1 MTDSTSPIG
10 IALLGGGLWAR
21 EEHAPA
27 IEAAS
32 QCISLKAVY
41 SRSAASARSIIENFA
56 HPVDLYSEDSDN
68 GFEDLLKRPDIEAV
82 PVAENVEAAK
92 ELIQWYRTEIKGPTW
107 TIAENWRFLKSY
119 EFAVEKIK
127 SLGKIIGFQGRQHGM
142 ISQNWKFNLTEW
154 RRNPTHQGGYLLDG
168 GVHYMAGLRLLLG
181 AEPGKEIA
189 SLSALT
195 NQTQPYLPP
204 VDTADVI
211 MRTTSG
217 VTGVFQIS
225 RGTSLLTD
233 ELAIACSNGWIK
245 LENETVTIS
254 RDGKV
259 EVVTVPN
266 ERTGVLP
273 EIRVWGSSIIEGK
286 ARPEQEPEAALAD
299 LELIELILKSGSR
312 GGTPVICEHQND
324 V

>member
-1 MTDSTSPIG
+1 
-10 IALLGGGLWAR
+10 
-21 EEHAPA
+21 
-27 IEAAS
+27 
-32 QCISLKAVY
+32 
-41 SRSAASARSIIENFA
+41 
-56 HPVDLYSEDSDN
+56 
-68 GFEDLLKRPDIEAV
+68 
-82 PVAENVEAAK
+82 
-92 ELIQWYRTEIKGPTW
+92 
-107 TIAENWRFLKSY
+107 
-119 EFAVEKIK
+119 
-127 SLGKIIGFQGRQHGM
+127 
-142 ISQNWKFNLTEW
+142 
-154 RRNPTHQGGYLLDG
+154 
-168 GVHYMAGLRLLLG
+168 MAGLRLLLG

-299 LELIELILKSGSR
+299 LELVRSTVHQTVPRAQLIKYVYRLSSSSRVGVVEEPLLSANIKMMCRARYYLPLITTMILSTITCENFIFQSTFNPVNSIRVALRLIATMRTTNELSQQAQKF
-312 GGTPVICEHQND
+312 VI
-324 V
+324 